1 MTMWY
6 GGWGWC
12 SVTASLPAA
21 LLLWGVVFTVVAL
34 ALRSAFRRPSEGV
47 TAARVDRSETDDH
60 DFYRRLM

>member
-12 SVTASLPAA
+12 SVMSNLPAA
-21 LLLWGVVFTVVAL
+21 LLFWGAVFTVVAV
-34 ALRSAFRRPSEGV
+34 ALRSAFRWPSEGV
-47 TAARVDRSETDDH
+47 TAARVTRSETDDQ